1 MILHS
6 FLLLVGE
13 GKNMA
18 KSVTKYNIVQ
28 DFAAMHGLNQE
39 TAKMYLDTFVTLIA
53 EGLQERGKVHLAY
66 LGTFERKEV
75 PAKKLYNFHTKEL
88 EECPAHGGIKFT
100 PCEALRKDLY

>member
-1 MILHS
+1 MSDFCTL
-6 FLLLVGE
+6 FLLVGE

-18 KSVTKYNIVQ
+18 KSVTKYNI
-28 DFAAMHGLNQE
+28 
-39 TAKMYLDTFVTLIA
+39 
-53 EGLQERGKVHLAY
+53 
-66 LGTFERKEV
+66 TFERKEV

>member
-1 MILHS
+1 
-6 FLLLVGE
+6 
-13 GKNMA
+13 MA

-39 TAKMYLDTFVTLIA
+39 TAKMYLDTFVTLIT

-75 PAKKLYNFHTKEL
+75 PAKKLYNFHI

>member
-1 MILHS
+1 MSEFCTL
-6 FLLLVGE
+6 FLLVGE

-39 TAKMYLDTFVTLIA
+39 TAKMYLDTFVTLIT

-75 PAKKLYNFHTKEL
+75 PGKK
-88 EECPAHGGIKFT
+88 AV
-100 PCEALRKDLY
+100 

>member
-1 MILHS
+1 MHS

-13 GKNMA
+13 GKNMV

-39 TAKMYLDTFVTLIA
+39 TAKMYLDTFVTLIVD
-53 EGLQERGKVHLAY
+53 GLQERGKVHLAY

-75 PAKKLYNFHTKEL
+75 PAKSCITSIQKS
-88 EECPAHGGIKFT
+88 
-100 PCEALRKDLY
+100 